1 MVSCN
6 PRWHFVIQMI
16 EAEKTPLTLSR
27 LAVSNLIPGVNTLDL
42 AHEMFSFLGTIVAA
56 AVHKKR
62 LRLAGGEKGNGIELW
77 RRTFFDNAG
86 GGEMAD
92 LSGEKFFFNYPRCTD
107 LKHLHNHLEDWL
119 EMRYKHGSGIDDKHL
134 RIMFLSTLPQSLED
148 EISMKH
154 DLGVKLSDAVEYVQ
168 ARTNRSRER
177 ELVDRLA
184 KDRRTNMGVNA
195 LTQPVPEQ
203 PQAQEHMSPDIVN
216 QIINALQ
223 SQKRKQPDRGRS
235 TERGGTP
242 TRSRSASPKG
252 DGAGK
257 PRNKPD
263 PKSGTCWWCLKP
275 GHTKQFCSE
284 YKAYCAKTGKKP
296 LGTGGRTA
304 DKPRVAALTAGPI
317 DSDTESE
324 RSSNGSRAEGATPRV
339 SMFACLPGKSAV
351 PPATTVN
358 KFDAL
363 KDFDEEEDDEA
374 AVMAHLGTFAHF
386 VQVKSKKKSQ
396 KQRKKDRDAQRFP
409 LPGMTTDYNHAVRV
423 MANLKTAHPI
433 NDEDEEYALV
443 DSGSAVHGNNPKK
456 HFKHIPVTP
465 SGKMLKCTTAD
476 GSPMDGSGGVQ
487 CVAFETDEG
496 HECSVDFD
504 ELPVAMPIL
513 AVKLL
518 TEKGHDVVFSK
529 LGGGCITHGDSG
541 LKTQIIE
548 MDGVYFLRMKKI
560 RPAITNGGST
570 FGRPGQ
576 SS

>member
-1 MVSCN
+1 
-6 PRWHFVIQMI
+6 
-16 EAEKTPLTLSR
+16 
-27 LAVSNLIPGVNTLDL
+27 
-42 AHEMFSFLGTIVAA
+42 
-56 AVHKKR
+56 
-62 LRLAGGEKGNGIELW
+62 
-77 RRTFFDNAG
+77 
-86 GGEMAD
+86 
-92 LSGEKFFFNYPRCTD
+92 
-107 LKHLHNHLEDWL
+107 
-119 EMRYKHGSGIDDKHL
+119 
-134 RIMFLSTLPQSLED
+134 
-148 EISMKH
+148 
-154 DLGVKLSDAVEYVQ
+154 
-168 ARTNRSRER
+168 
-177 ELVDRLA
+177 
-184 KDRRTNMGVNA
+184 
-195 LTQPVPEQ
+195 
-203 PQAQEHMSPDIVN
+203 
-216 QIINALQ
+216 
-223 SQKRKQPDRGRS
+223 
-235 TERGGTP
+235 
-242 TRSRSASPKG
+242 
-252 DGAGK
+252 
-257 PRNKPD
+257 
-263 PKSGTCWWCLKP
+263 
-275 GHTKQFCSE
+275 
-284 YKAYCAKTGKKP
+284 
-296 LGTGGRTA
+296 
-304 DKPRVAALTAGPI
+304 
-317 DSDTESE
+317 
-324 RSSNGSRAEGATPRV
+324 
-339 SMFACLPGKSAV
+339 MFACLPGKPAA
-351 PPATTVN
+351 PPATTVSN
-358 KFDAL
+358 KFNAL
-363 KDFDEEEDDEA
+363 KDFDEEEDDEE

-465 SGKMLKCTTAD
+465 SGKRLKCTTAD

-560 RPAITNGGST
+560 RPAITDGGST